1 MVTRNQIT
9 REQKRVLKEYPNAK
23 CTIDDN
29 GHYIVIVDDIIL
41 AEEYFLPP
49 AMDAISA
56 WTNAALAC
64 KTTQNFNRTH
74 PMRMDL
80 ANIEDKLL
88 RMDKRKKG
96 GKK

>member
-9 REQKRVLKEYPNAK
+9 REQKRVIKEYPNAK

-29 GHYIVIVDDIIL
+29 GHYIIIVDDIIL

-49 AMDAISA
+49 AMDVATA

-74 PMRMDL
+74 PLRMDL
-80 ANIEDKLL
+80 TGIEDKLH
-88 RMDKRKKG
+88 RIDKRKKRG
-96 GKK
+96 NK